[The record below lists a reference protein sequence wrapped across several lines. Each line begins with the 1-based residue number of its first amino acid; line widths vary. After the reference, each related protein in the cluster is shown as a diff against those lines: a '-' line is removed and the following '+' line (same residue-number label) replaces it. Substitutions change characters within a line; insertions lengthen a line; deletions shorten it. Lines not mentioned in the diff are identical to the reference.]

1 MDRESSIKAKRVA
14 KRAKEKRKKQLM
26 LAGGAAGVLLLAVV
40 IVGFLFTGGE
50 KYDTDTNTVYILEDG
65 KVVSVS
71 VEPFDE
77 EVYDKDALEE
87 YIQETI
93 NDYNTG
99 NGKDSVK
106 QKSLDVEDGTATLVL
121 EYADAEMFEDFEGV
135 EIFTGT
141 MSEALEAGY
150 TFTERYADVTGEK
163 AVEALGS
170 DFNRNMDYKVAI
182 IKANTT
188 VQVDG
193 TICYVSTENT
203 AKVGENWVVIKDGT
217 ELEVIG
223 FEDETLLET
232 EAEGS
237 DGAVGEDELEVGT
250 EMQFDFG
257 EEDTEEKSQYS
268 DVYTYIIY
276 K

>member
-77 EVYDKDALEE
+77 EVYDKNALEE